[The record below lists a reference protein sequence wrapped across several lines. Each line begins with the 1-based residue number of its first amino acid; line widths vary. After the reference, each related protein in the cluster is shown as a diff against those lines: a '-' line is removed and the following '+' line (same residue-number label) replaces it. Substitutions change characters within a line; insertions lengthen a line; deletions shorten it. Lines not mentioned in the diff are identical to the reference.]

1 MMADVSQYC
10 SSVAGDPRSFEVFTK
25 EFVELK
31 KRVDESIKKGGA
43 TKQTTNRNTEG
54 GSGEAAT
61 GVQESNQA
69 YKKILS

>member
-1 MMADVSQYC
+1 MADVSQYC

-31 KRVDESIKKGGA
+31 KRVQQSKL
-43 TKQTTNRNTEG
+43 QTETLKAV
-54 GSGEAAT
+54 SGEAAT